1 MTIAR
6 ILPLTDLS
14 ECCSLGTG
22 PLSTEESERYATLFK
37 VLAEPVRLRIL
48 SNLAAGG
55 CGPVSVN
62 ELTDIMGLSQPTI
75 SHHLKKMTEAGLL
88 ERVPEGRT
96 VFHRIRPE
104 LFGELRTVLQI
115 G

>member
-1 MTIAR
+1 MSVPLF
-6 ILPLTDLS
+6 LPLTDLS
-14 ECCSLGTG
+14 ECCSLGSG
-22 PLSTEESERYATLFK
+22 PLTDTESERYAALFK

-62 ELTDIMGLSQPTI
+62 ELTELMGLSQPTI

-88 ERVPEGRT
+88 ERIPEGRM
-96 VFHRIRPE
+96 VKHRVRPE
-104 LFGELRTVLQI
+104 LFVELRTVLQL